1 MLLCEVPAHPVARG
15 GRVAAEDA
23 LAVRLAPPVRLLV
36 HPQRVRV
43 REHLEPIRDRVLGG
57 PNGFDHKFLNQRL
70 DVPLSRLC
78 K

>member
-1 MLLCEVPAHPVARG
+1 MTILFANSLVAALAHLGVLRGEVPAHPVARG

-43 REHLEPIRDRVLGG
+43 REHLEGTESQWPKWI
-57 PNGFDHKFLNQRL
+57 
-70 DVPLSRLC
+70 
-78 K
+78 